1 MNATQVVVIGFV
13 AWIGRQTKLFGRIG
27 MDKTGIP
34 TGVAEGALHDAM
46 VLTSAFNGDDQVAQV
61 MLAHGLANEFH
72 DCLQAGTGVLQR
84 SRVDENSA
92 VEVGQHE
99 FGTKLGTID
108 ADDAEVFWSD
118 RIDTVGKLASG
129 FLEEGALAGP
139 SLRRTRYSGHKNRL
153 SRKEEN
159 TSHIS
164 KRQCVRSEGKKGLHF
179 SLITPIPR
187 RLQRVSRDYHGDML
201 ERTVPWQ

>member
-129 FLEEGALAGP
+129 FLEKGALRG
-139 SLRRTRYSGHKNRL
+139 LR
-153 SRKEEN
+153 
-159 TSHIS
+159 
-164 KRQCVRSEGKKGLHF
+164 
-179 SLITPIPR
+179 
-187 RLQRVSRDYHGDML
+187 
-201 ERTVPWQ
+201 